1 MFSAMII
8 WNIWHPGRYLQGEDS
23 EFPKKVKM
31 SRKEKALMKREA
43 KDNKRRNRRRSSSRK
58 SARVSEY
65 QLANSIEQGALEM
78 QGYPV
83 RQPR

>member
-1 MFSAMII
+1 MIIAMVI

-43 KDNKRRNRRRSSSRK
+43 KDRKRRNRDRSSSRF
-58 SARVSEY
+58 SEFP
-65 QLANSIEQGALEM
+65 LAQSTGEGALEEGISHSYRM
-78 QGYPV
+78 K
-83 RQPR
+83 R